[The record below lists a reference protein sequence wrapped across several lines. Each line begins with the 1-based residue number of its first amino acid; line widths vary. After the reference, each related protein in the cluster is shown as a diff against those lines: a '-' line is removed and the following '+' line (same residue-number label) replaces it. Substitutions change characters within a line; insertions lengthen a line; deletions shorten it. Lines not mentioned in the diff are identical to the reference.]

1 MSNGDSRTNPR
12 VSVIMTA
19 YQDLRFID
27 AAVNS
32 ILAQTYANFELV
44 IFDDGTN
51 QPDVFT
57 RLAALDPRIRVIH
70 SEQNLGAY
78 AAANRAI
85 ADARGE
91 IIARLDADDLA
102 KPARLDRLVAALDA
116 DRELGLIGSW
126 ADRISEA
133 GEARKPWQTP
143 ASDLLIRWTILFLN
157 PFCHSTVAFRRSCF
171 DAVGGYNSTM
181 RTSGDYEL
189 WWKMLEICRAENI
202 PEALAYYRINSRGI
216 TAAKSLDRRQP
227 TDPLRSQSWRRLGV
241 AYEPQLVPH
250 LVDFLSGARISD
262 PDVRLH
268 TYQTALTILMRFF
281 LTPQSPLRGKDA
293 ESARELKSEIIGRVL
308 ADTSITFVARI
319 QLWTLCWQ
327 IDRGLAAAMLPGML
341 FKAVVDKSS

>member
-1 MSNGDSRTNPR
+1 MSNDDCRTSPR

-19 YQDLRFID
+19 YRDLRFID

-32 ILAQTYANFELV
+32 ILAQTYTDFEML

-51 QPDVFT
+51 QPDVFA
-57 RLAALDPRIRVIH
+57 RLAALDPRIRII
-70 SEQNLGAY
+70 SSDQNLGTY
-78 AAANRAI
+78 AAANRAV

-91 IIARLDADDLA
+91 IIARIDADDLA
-102 KPARLDRLVAALDA
+102 KPGRLAGLVAALDA
-116 DRELGLIGSW
+116 DMELGLVGSW

-133 GEARKPWQTP
+133 GEPREPWRTP
-143 ASDLLIRWTILFLN
+143 AADLLIRWTILFLN

-202 PEALAYYRINSRGI
+202 PEALAYYRINSRGM
-216 TAAKSLDRRQP
+216 TAAKSSDRRRP
-227 TDPLRSQSWRRLGV
+227 TDPLRRRSWQRLGV
-241 AYEPQLVPH
+241 AYEPQLVPD

-262 PDVRLH
+262 PDIRLR
-268 TYQTALTILMRFF
+268 TYQTVLSILMQFL
-281 LTPQSPLRGKDA
+281 LTPQLALRGKDA
-293 ESARELKSEIIGRVL
+293 ESARELKSSIIGRVL
-308 ADTSITFVARI
+308 ADSSIAFVARI
-319 QLWTLCWQ
+319 KLWTLCWQ

-341 FKAVVDKSS
+341 FNAVTVRLG